1 MIIAMSDVR
10 PEHPEQP
17 ELSEPATGPV
27 FTAPPAAPT
36 PPPPVAPSVVYVP
49 QPPSR
54 LNKVAAWVGIVAGS
68 VFTVAVI
75 FGTGFIVGKHVGDG
89 PRYHHRGPEMMLRP
103 GPAMFP
109 MGPPPGGGGF
119 ERGPGFPGP
128 FGPGGPMIEI
138 PRPPAPPS
146 GAPTAPPR

>member
-1 MIIAMSDVR
+1 MSDIR
-10 PEHPEQP
+10 PEQP
-17 ELSEPATGPV
+17 EQSEQVEPPTGPV
-27 FTAPPAAPT
+27 LTAPLAAAP
-36 PPPPVAPSVVYVP
+36 PPPPVAPQTIYVP

-89 PRYHHRGPEMMLRP
+89 PRDHFRGTEMVVRP

-109 MGPPPGGGGF
+109 MGPPGGF
-119 ERGPGFPGP
+119 ERGPGFAGP
-128 FGPGGPMIEI
+128 FGPGPMIDV
-138 PRPPAPPS
+138 PRPPGPPAQ
-146 GAPTAPPR
+146 APTTQPRP